1 MNDLASAALAAI
13 STGDLSSA
21 QTAYD
26 ELAGLPDADEASQRV
41 KSQLQ
46 DAYLLATRDELQNQA
61 YDVAEELLL
70 LGKALAPNLA
80 DWAEL
85 EVEIEIGKASS
96 RRRLG
101 EF

>member
-1 MNDLASAALAAI
+1 M
-13 STGDLSSA
+13 
-21 QTAYD
+21 
-26 ELAGLPDADEASQRV
+26 
-41 KSQLQ
+41 
-46 DAYLLATRDELQNQA
+46 ATRDELQNQA

-80 DWAEL
+80 DSAEL